1 MILPFIYY
9 YFHTYI
15 FVKIQTNFKVLD
27 KYSFL
32 ISQKL
37 VEIYF
42 KNIKKNTTH
51 ISNIKKYYLINVE
64 NPNRTLR

>member
-1 MILPFIYY
+1 MILSFIYNNIKK
-9 YFHTYI
+9 FCA
-15 FVKIQTNFKVLD
+15 KIQTNLD

-37 VEIYF
+37 VEKYF
-42 KNIKKNTTH
+42 KNISKNIKKNTTH
-51 ISNIKKYYLINVE
+51 ISNITKYYLINVE